1 MAKFEK
7 YTKDIEKAEKKLAKL
22 RKAKEKEENKLL
34 LQIAK
39 NYVKLRRLENPEM
52 SYDEILEYQK
62 LELEDLET
70 KLSNNDINDEVE
82 KVEDGENEQN
92 DYEEPVGFGSFE

>member
-39 NYVKLRRLENPEM
+39 NNVKLRRLENPEM

-70 KLSNNDINDEVE
+70 KLSNNDINEEVE

>member
-70 KLSNNDINDEVE
+70 K
-82 KVEDGENEQN
+82 
-92 DYEEPVGFGSFE
+92 

>member
-62 LELEDLET
+62 LEFEALEAN
-70 KLSNNDINDEVE
+70 LSNNATDEEIE
-82 KVEDGENEQN
+82 KVEDTEPEQN
-92 DYEEPVGFGSFE
+92 NYEEPVGFGSFE

>member
-39 NYVKLRRLENPEM
+39 NYVKLRRLENPGM

-70 KLSNNDINDEVE
+70 KLSNNDINEEVE

>member
-70 KLSNNDINDEVE
+70 KLSNNDINEEVE
-82 KVEDGENEQN
+82 KVEDTENEQN
-92 DYEEPVGFGSFE
+92 DYEEPVAFGSFE

>member
-7 YTKDIEKAEKKLAKL
+7 YTKDIEKAEKRLAKL

-70 KLSNNDINDEVE
+70 KLSNNDINEEVE

>member
-70 KLSNNDINDEVE
+70 KLSNNDINEEVD

>member
-7 YTKDIEKAEKKLAKL
+7 YTKDIEKAEKRLAKL

-39 NYVKLRRLENPEM
+39 NNVKLRRLENPEM

-70 KLSNNDINDEVE
+70 KLSNNDINEEVE

>member
-62 LELEDLET
+62 LELEDLEI
-70 KLSNNDINDEVE
+70 KLSNNDINEEVD
-82 KVEDGENEQN
+82 KVEDTVTKQN
-92 DYEEPVGFGSFE
+92 DYEEPVAFGSFE

>member
-22 RKAKEKEENKLL
+22 RKAKEKEENKIL

-70 KLSNNDINDEVE
+70 KLSNNDINEEVD
-82 KVEDGENEQN
+82 KVEDTVTEQN
-92 DYEEPVGFGSFE
+92 DYEEPVAFGSFE

>member
-70 KLSNNDINDEVE
+70 KLSNNDINEEVE
-82 KVEDGENEQN
+82 KVEDTVTEQN
-92 DYEEPVGFGSFE
+92 DYEEPVAFGSFE

>member
-70 KLSNNDINDEVE
+70 KLSNNDINEEVE
-82 KVEDGENEQN
+82 KVEGGENEQN

>member
-70 KLSNNDINDEVE
+70 KLSNNDINEEVE
-82 KVEDGENEQN
+82 KVGDGENEQN

>member
-70 KLSNNDINDEVE
+70 KLSNNDINEEVD
-82 KVEDGENEQN
+82 KVEDTVTEQN
-92 DYEEPVGFGSFE
+92 DYEEPVAFGSFE

>member
-7 YTKDIEKAEKKLAKL
+7 YTKDIEKAEKRLAKL

-39 NYVKLRRLENPEM
+39 NYVKLRRLENPKM

-62 LELEDLET
+62 LELEDLESN
-70 KLSNNDINDEVE
+70 LSNNATDEE
-82 KVEDGENEQN
+82 IE
-92 DYEEPVGFGSFE
+92 

>member
-70 KLSNNDINDEVE
+70 KLSNNDINEEVD
-82 KVEDGENEQN
+82 KVEDTVTEQN
-92 DYEEPVGFGSFE
+92 DYEEPVSFGSFE

>member
-34 LQIAK
+34 LQIAN

-70 KLSNNDINDEVE
+70 KLSNNDINEEVE

>member
-62 LELEDLET
+62 LGFEDLEAN
-70 KLSNNDINDEVE
+70 LSNNATDEESENVEYTDND
-82 KVEDGENEQN
+82 QN
-92 DYEEPVGFGSFE
+92 NNEEPVGFGSFE

>member
-70 KLSNNDINDEVE
+70 KLSNNDINEEVE

>member
-1 MAKFEK
+1 
-7 YTKDIEKAEKKLAKL
+7 
-22 RKAKEKEENKLL
+22 

-62 LELEDLET
+62 LEFEDLEAN
-70 KLSNNDINDEVE
+70 LSNNATDEESE
-82 KVEDGENEQN
+82 KVEYTDTNQNNNEEQ
-92 DYEEPVGFGSFE
+92 VGFGSFK

>member
-70 KLSNNDINDEVE
+70 KLSNNDINEEVD
-82 KVEDGENEQN
+82 KVEDTVTEPN
-92 DYEEPVGFGSFE
+92 DYEEPVAFGSFE

>member
-39 NYVKLRRLENPEM
+39 NYVKLRRLENHEM

-62 LELEDLET
+62 LEFEDLEAN
-70 KLSNNDINDEVE
+70 LSNNATDEESE
-82 KVEDGENEQN
+82 KVEYTDTDQN
-92 DYEEPVGFGSFE
+92 NNEEPVGFGSFE

>member
-7 YTKDIEKAEKKLAKL
+7 YTKDIEQAEKKLAKL

-70 KLSNNDINDEVE
+70 KLSNNDINEEVE

>member
-70 KLSNNDINDEVE
+70 KLSNNDINEEVE
-82 KVEDGENEQN
+82 KVEDAENEQN

>member
-62 LELEDLET
+62 LEFEALEAN
-70 KLSNNDINDEVE
+70 LSNNATDEEIE
-82 KVEDGENEQN
+82 KVEDTELEQN
-92 DYEEPVGFGSFE
+92 NYEEPVGFGSFE

>member
-7 YTKDIEKAEKKLAKL
+7 YTKDIEKAEKRLAKL

-70 KLSNNDINDEVE
+70 KLSNNDINEEV
-82 KVEDGENEQN
+82 
-92 DYEEPVGFGSFE
+92 

>member
-52 SYDEILEYQK
+52 SYNEILEYQK
-62 LELEDLET
+62 LEFEDLEAN
-70 KLSNNDINDEVE
+70 LSNNATDEEIE
-82 KVEDGENEQN
+82 KVEDGETKQN

>member
-62 LELEDLET
+62 LEFEDLEAN
-70 KLSNNDINDEVE
+70 LSNNATDEEIE
-82 KVEDGENEQN
+82 KVEDTEPEQN
-92 DYEEPVGFGSFE
+92 NYEEPVAFGSFE

>member
-7 YTKDIEKAEKKLAKL
+7 YTKDIEKAEKRLAKL

-39 NYVKLRRLENPEM
+39 NYVKLRRLENPKM

-62 LELEDLET
+62 LELEDLESN
-70 KLSNNDINDEVE
+70 LSNNATDEEIE
-82 KVEDGENEQN
+82 KVEDIESEQN
-92 DYEEPVGFGSFE
+92 NYEEPVGFGSFE

>member
-1 MAKFEK
+1 MEKFEK

-70 KLSNNDINDEVE
+70 KLSNNDINEEVE